1 MRIEGRPYTTI
12 ELNLVKDMIDLILA
26 DLSTAFDPITS
37 VTFSYDRLETNPRFA
52 TISRL
57 SNAVIVARLRIDMED
72 RGGKIDLMIPYAT
85 LEPIRDLLLQMFMG
99 ERYGR
104 DAIWENH
111 LIEQLWET
119 DVELQAILKEKMIT
133 LGEIAKWDKGSFLP
147 LDMYPHDDVTV
158 LCGDVPLFTGSMG
171 RKEENVVIKIQGKAE
186 KMDSLEL
193 IINLSIIILLIP
205 TIIYAYKLNKN
216 LSLLR
221 QNQKSLSQL
230 ISSLNE
236 ATNKAENSIPKLK
249 SVTEH
254 SSEDLKEVIDSAKN
268 LKDDLTFINERAD
281 NLADRLENV
290 IHAGREIKT
299 GNSSAP
305 QTAKS
310 SLHEEA
316 EDSRSLAEMELLKAL
331 RSIK

>member
-1 MRIEGRPYTTI
+1 
-12 ELNLVKDMIDLILA
+12 
-26 DLSTAFDPITS
+26 
-37 VTFSYDRLETNPRFA
+37 
-52 TISRL
+52 
-57 SNAVIVARLRIDMED
+57 
-72 RGGKIDLMIPYAT
+72 
-85 LEPIRDLLLQMFMG
+85 
-99 ERYGR
+99 
-104 DAIWENH
+104 
-111 LIEQLWET
+111 
-119 DVELQAILKEKMIT
+119 
-133 LGEIAKWDKGSFLP
+133 
-147 LDMYPHDDVTV
+147 
-158 LCGDVPLFTGSMG
+158 
-171 RKEENVVIKIQGKAE
+171 
-186 KMDSLEL
+186 MDSLEL

-281 NLADRLENV
+281 RLENV